1 MCQEISMK
9 GAKDEEVRVVRTL
22 RNTINVLIIK
32 NVDWTISIKS
42 VFLPTINIQFN
53 FYEKIKI

>member
-42 VFLPTINIQFN
+42 VNNQYTV
-53 FYEKIKI
+53 